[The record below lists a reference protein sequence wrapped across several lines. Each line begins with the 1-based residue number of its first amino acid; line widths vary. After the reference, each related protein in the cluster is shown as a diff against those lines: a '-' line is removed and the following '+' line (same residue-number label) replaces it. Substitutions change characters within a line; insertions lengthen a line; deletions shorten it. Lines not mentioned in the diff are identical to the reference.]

1 MAVLGF
7 EHVGIQVAN
16 IEKSISFYKEVVG
29 IELLDQF
36 LHTDGE
42 MKLAFLG
49 VNNQIIVELIEGY
62 NPNLPDEGK
71 VHHIAFQVDNI
82 EQERMRLKAANVEWI
97 FEEITVLPNGA
108 KYIFFRGP
116 DQEWIEFFERSHS

>member
-1 MAVLGF
+1 MSVLGF
-7 EHVGIQVAN
+7 EHVGIQVGD
-16 IEKSISFYKEVVG
+16 IEKSITFYKDVVG
-29 IELLDQF
+29 LDLLDQF
-36 LHTDGE
+36 LHTDGK

-49 VNNQIIVELIEGY
+49 VGGNIIVELIEGY

-82 EQERMRLKAANVEWI
+82 EKERDRLRAVNVEWI
-97 FEEITVLPNGA
+97 FEEITELPNGA

-116 DQEWIEFFERSHS
+116 EKEWIEFFEL

>member
-1 MAVLGF
+1 MSVLGF
-7 EHVGIQVAN
+7 EHVGIQVEN
-16 IEKSISFYKEVVG
+16 IERSITFYKDVVG
-29 IELLDQF
+29 LELLDQF
-36 LHTDGE
+36 LHTDGK

-49 VNNQIIVELIEGY
+49 VGGNIIVELIEGY

-82 EQERMRLKAANVEWI
+82 EKERDRLRAANVEWI
-97 FEEITVLPNGA
+97 FEEITELPNGA

-116 DQEWIEFFERSHS
+116 EKEWIEFFER

>member
-1 MAVLGF
+1 MSVLGF
-7 EHVGIQVAN
+7 EHVGIQVEN
-16 IEKSISFYKEVVG
+16 IERSITFYKDVVG
-29 IELLDQF
+29 LDLLDQF
-36 LHTDGE
+36 LHTDGN

-49 VNNQIIVELIEGY
+49 VGGNIIVELIEGY

-82 EQERMRLKAANVEWI
+82 EKERDRLRAANVEWI
-97 FEEITVLPNGA
+97 FEEITELPNGA

-116 DQEWIEFFERSHS
+116 EKEWIEFFER

>member
-7 EHVGIQVAN
+7 EHVGIQIAD
-16 IEKSISFYKEVVG
+16 IDRSITFYQEVVG
-29 IELLDQF
+29 LKLLDRF
-36 LHTDGE
+36 IHTDGK

-49 VNNQIIVELIEGY
+49 VDNQIIVELIEGY

-71 VHHIAFQVDNI
+71 VHHIAFKVDNI
-82 EQERMRLKAANVEWI
+82 EDEKKRLQNANVEWI
-97 FEEITVLPNGA
+97 FEDITVLPNGA

-116 DQEWIEFFERSHS
+116 DKEWIEFFEN